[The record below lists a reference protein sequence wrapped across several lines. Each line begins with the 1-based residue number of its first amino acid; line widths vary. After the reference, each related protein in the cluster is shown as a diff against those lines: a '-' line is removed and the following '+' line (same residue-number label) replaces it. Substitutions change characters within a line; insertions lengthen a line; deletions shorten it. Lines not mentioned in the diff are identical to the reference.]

1 MTKITNSSKFSEV
14 ASAILDLKGVVTIK
28 DIVDAILQIGNF
40 QQDTLDK
47 IKRVSS
53 QELYGTFN
61 PYFHEYLDNIKV
73 DMTYQRRVRL
83 RQLLN
88 KLTNAKGFHA
98 QGAGAIDV
106 AMRGKEAFTWD
117 GLRRSILAGIS
128 GCDYIPVAR
137 FNHDRGASVTHMQQT
152 EARFFKM
159 RNADTEKMKPE
170 EIFKSK
176 VVYNDPEAKKILEV
190 LKNASLDIEGLNP
203 GYKTMQGFKELE
215 DKLFKKVQEDEV
227 VRASEIIQN
236 VFSKENLVSSYLLI
250 GLALLL
256 QKNDE
261 LDGPLTDREIESQLT
276 TWVNVAGENRTQSSL
291 TNKRLN
297 SKPSESIAWNISNR
311 AVNFNGQQSELVQ
324 LLKLQPD
331 DTELLEDM

>member
-14 ASAILDLKGVVTIK
+14 ASAILNLNGVVTIK

-53 QELYGTFN
+53 QELYGDFKSN
-61 PYFHEYLDNIKV
+61 FHEYLDNIKV

-88 KLTNAKGFHA
+88 KLTKAKGFHA

-106 AMRGKEAFTWD
+106 AMRGTEAFTWD

-128 GCDYIPVAR
+128 GCDYIPVSR
-137 FNHDRGASVTHMQQT
+137 FNHDKNASVIQMQQT

-190 LKNASLDIEGLNP
+190 LKNASLDVEGLNP

-236 VFSKENLVSSYLLI
+236 VFNKENVVSSYLLI

-261 LDGPLTDREIESQLT
+261 LDGPLTDSEIESQLT

-297 SKPSESIAWNISNR
+297 SKPSESIAWNISTR
-311 AVNFNGQQSELVQ
+311 AVDFNGQQSELVE

>member
-14 ASAILDLKGVVTIK
+14 ASAILNLNGVVTIK

-106 AMRGKEAFTWD
+106 AMRATEAFTWD
-117 GLRRSILAGIS
+117 GLRRSILAGIC

-137 FNHDRGASVTHMQQT
+137 FNHDRSASVTQMQQT

-176 VVYNDPEAKKILEV
+176 VVYNDPEAKKILKV
-190 LKNASLDIEGLNP
+190 LKNASLDVEGLNP

-215 DKLFKKVQEDEV
+215 DKLFKKVEEDEV
-227 VRASEIIQN
+227 VRASEIIRN
-236 VFSKENLVSSYLLI
+236 VFTKENVVSSYLLI

-261 LDGPLTDREIESQLT
+261 LDGPLTDREIKSQLT

-297 SKPSESIAWNISNR
+297 SKPSESIAWNISTR
-311 AVNFNGQQSELVQ
+311 AVDFNGQQSELVE

>member
-106 AMRGKEAFTWD
+106 AMRGTEAFTWD

-128 GCDYIPVAR
+128 GCDYIPVSR
-137 FNHDRGASVTHMQQT
+137 FNHDKNASVIQMQQT

-190 LKNASLDIEGLNP
+190 LKNASLDVEGLNP

-236 VFSKENLVSSYLLI
+236 VFNKENVVSSYLLI

-261 LDGPLTDREIESQLT
+261 LDGPLTDSEIESQLT

-297 SKPSESIAWNISNR
+297 SKPSESIAWNISTR
-311 AVNFNGQQSELVQ
+311 AVDFNGQQSQLVE

>member
-14 ASAILDLKGVVTIK
+14 ASAILNLNGVVTIK

-106 AMRGKEAFTWD
+106 AMRGTEAFTWD
-117 GLRRSILAGIS
+117 GLRRSILAGIC

-137 FNHDRGASVTHMQQT
+137 FNHDRSASVTQMQQT

-176 VVYNDPEAKKILEV
+176 VVYNDPEAKKILKV
-190 LKNASLDIEGLNP
+190 LKNASLDVEGLNP

-215 DKLFKKVQEDEV
+215 DKLFKKVEEDEV
-227 VRASEIIQN
+227 VRASEIIRN
-236 VFSKENLVSSYLLI
+236 VFTKENVVSSYLLI

-261 LDGPLTDREIESQLT
+261 LDGPLTDREIKSQLT

-297 SKPSESIAWNISNR
+297 SKPSESIAWNISTR
-311 AVNFNGQQSELVQ
+311 AVDFNGQQSELVE